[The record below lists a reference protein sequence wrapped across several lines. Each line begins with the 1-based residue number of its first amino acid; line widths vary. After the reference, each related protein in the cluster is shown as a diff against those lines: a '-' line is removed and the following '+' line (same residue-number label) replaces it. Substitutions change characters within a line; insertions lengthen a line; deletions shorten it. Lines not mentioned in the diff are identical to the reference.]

1 MVSSDFMTA
10 RKTWRALNNGW
21 KSGREVRRLD
31 RRTAEKL
38 RQEYPNHVPLRIA
51 APLLGVSER
60 QLARLVAEGREP
72 FAGIGA
78 NIGSRQRYIRVY
90 TERLIA
96 YLSGDL
102 SSE

>member
-1 MVSSDFMTA
+1 MD
-10 RKTWRALNNGW
+10 K
-21 KSGREVRRLD
+21 
-31 RRTAEKL
+31 RTAARL
-38 RQEYPNHVPLRIA
+38 RQEYPNHVPLRVA
-51 APLLGVSER
+51 SPLLGVSER

-96 YLSGDL
+96 YLSGDPAN
-102 SSE
+102 E